1 MHKRLG
7 EIFLLIKTRFESE
20 REKKIYVDRC
30 EARFE
35 ADMAE
40 CVRSL
45 LQNKS
50 LKFITLSGP
59 TCSGK
64 TTAAHIIVDAL
75 EAAGHKVKVVSIDDF
90 FYERD
95 FLDSRAELD
104 YDSVETID
112 LELLKTVV
120 DGIEE
125 GKSVEIP
132 HFDFASGHRTHFD
145 TYSPVPGGVTLF
157 EGIQAVYPEVSVL
170 FDKSDTV
177 SIYISVAQDINFD
190 NVTVDART
198 VRLMRRLVRDC
209 KKRGATPE
217 FTLTLWKSVCSN
229 EDRSILPYKD
239 LCDYKLDSLLGY
251 ELGALKKPLLALL
264 VQVGK
269 ESIHAK
275 RVSELK
281 DIIDRVDSIDVEM
294 LPEKS
299 LFYEFI

>member
-1 MHKRLG
+1 MHKRLE

-35 ADMAE
+35 KDMAE
-40 CVRSL
+40 CVKSL
-45 LQNKS
+45 AKNKS

-75 EAAGHKVKVVSIDDF
+75 EAAGHNVKVVSIDDF

-95 FLDSRAELD
+95 FLDSKEELD
-104 YDSVETID
+104 YDSVDTID
-112 LELLKTVV
+112 LELLRTVV
-120 DGIEE
+120 DRIEN
-125 GKSVEIP
+125 GRSVEIP

-145 TYSPVPGGVTLF
+145 TYTPVPGGVTLF
-157 EGIQAVYPEVSVL
+157 EGIQAVYPGVSGL

-177 SIYISVAQDINFD
+177 SIYISVARDIEFD
-190 NVTVDART
+190 DVRVDART

-217 FTLTLWKSVCSN
+217 FTLTLWRSVCAN
-229 EDRSILPYKD
+229 EDSSILPYKD
-239 LCDYKLDSLLGY
+239 SCDYKLDSLLGY
-251 ELGALKKPLLALL
+251 ELSALKAPLLDLL
-264 VQVGK
+264 ERVDRQGVN
-269 ESIHAK
+269 AK
-275 RVSELK
+275 RANELMA
-281 DIIDRVDSIDVEM
+281 IVDRVDGIDTEI
-294 LPEKS
+294 LPDGS
-299 LFYEFI
+299 LFHEFI